1 MPIVTF
7 WNGTKEHCGTTS
19 SSVAFTTQLAM
30 EHNMKILLITTSFN
44 DTLIKDCFWKETKN
58 SIFFKKVNH
67 GVETAGIEGLNR
79 LIRSNR
85 ITPNLITDYT
95 RVVLTGRFEIILG
108 VEGNTEQFNLIKES
122 YPMIIDQASKYYDM
136 VVVDLDNEIGEN
148 TVQEILKK
156 SDIVIAMISQRFSN
170 IIKTKEL
177 IEKSEYLKEEKTL
190 ITIGNYRSESKYNA
204 KNISRNLLKIKN
216 VINTIPYNNLFFE
229 ASQEGKIIDLFL
241 KLLNVKE
248 HDENYFFVSELKRIY
263 EDINT
268 KLRTSKMMR

>member
-19 SSVAFTTQLAM
+19 SSVAFATQLAM

-95 RVVLTGRFEIILG
+95 RVVLTGRLEIILG

-148 TVQEILKK
+148 TVQKILKK

>member
-1 MPIVTF
+1 
-7 WNGTKEHCGTTS
+7 
-19 SSVAFTTQLAM
+19 
-30 EHNMKILLITTSFN
+30 
-44 DTLIKDCFWKETKN
+44 
-58 SIFFKKVNH
+58 
-67 GVETAGIEGLNR
+67 
-79 LIRSNR
+79 
-85 ITPNLITDYT
+85 
-95 RVVLTGRFEIILG
+95 
-108 VEGNTEQFNLIKES
+108 
-122 YPMIIDQASKYYDM
+122 MIIDQASKYYDM